1 MKCSVC
7 VAEKL
12 LSSKLL
18 VLKNIFKKMA
28 QGPHRDAV
36 GRVEENKAQ
45 KDNSIGRFN
54 ESSKLRRN
62 CNPKV
67 RSLFEV
73 TYGFKLH

>member
-1 MKCSVC
+1 
-7 VAEKL
+7 
-12 LSSKLL
+12 
-18 VLKNIFKKMA
+18 MA
-28 QGPHRDAV
+28 QGPHRNAV

-45 KDNSIGRFN
+45 KDNSIGRPN